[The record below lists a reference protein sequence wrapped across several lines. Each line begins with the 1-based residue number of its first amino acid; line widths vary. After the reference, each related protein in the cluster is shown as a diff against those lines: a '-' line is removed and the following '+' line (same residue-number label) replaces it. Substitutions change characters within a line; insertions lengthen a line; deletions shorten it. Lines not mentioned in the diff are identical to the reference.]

1 MSEFVI
7 GLLCILLVGLS
18 IMNYLTT
25 KQNKESK
32 KILKE
37 LHLTREQ
44 IRFIT
49 FKYNNPDNKN
59 KKPSQM

>member
-37 LHLTREQ
+37 LHLTRE
-44 IRFIT
+44 
-49 FKYNNPDNKN
+49 
-59 KKPSQM
+59 